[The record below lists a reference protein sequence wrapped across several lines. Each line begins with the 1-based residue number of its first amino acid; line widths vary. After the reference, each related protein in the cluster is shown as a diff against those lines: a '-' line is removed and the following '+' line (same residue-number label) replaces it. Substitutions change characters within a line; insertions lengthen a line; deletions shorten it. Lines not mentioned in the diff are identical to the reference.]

1 MVKGSRSSPSS
12 LFTRNYALQRGTSRL
27 RGLAYLGLSKVASA
41 AVIPLKDFLEIE
53 SKDVG
58 NASFVSQNLAYIVV
72 SIVLI
77 LLGGAFAGLTI
88 ALMGQDGVYLEVI
101 ATSGEGRERAHA
113 EKVRKLLAR
122 GKHWVL
128 VTLLLANVIVNETL
142 PVVLD
147 RMGGGGWVAV
157 ALSTTA
163 IGMFIF
169 QGTRVSSHANR
180 N

>member
-1 MVKGSRSSPSS
+1 MVTALRSSSPR
-12 LFTRNYALQRGTSRL
+12 LTRSYASQPGSSRL
-27 RGLAYLGLSKVASA
+27 RGFAYLGLSKVASA
-41 AVIPLKDFLEIE
+41 AAIPVKDFLRLDT
-53 SKDVG
+53 SDVRE
-58 NASFVSQNLAYIVV
+58 ASFTSDNLPYILV

-101 ATSGEGRERAHA
+101 ATSGEGKERRHA
-113 EKVRKLLAR
+113 DKVRRLLAR

-163 IGMFIF
+163 IGSYISENLSPF
-169 QGTRVSSHANR
+169 S
-180 N
+180 

>member
-1 MVKGSRSSPSS
+1 MVTASRSSLPIFARSHVS
-12 LFTRNYALQRGTSRL
+12 QPGTSRL

-41 AVIPLKDFLEIE
+41 AAVPVKSFLQLE
-53 SKDVG
+53 SNDVSE
-58 NASFVSQNLAYIVV
+58 ASFTSENLPYILV

-101 ATSGEGRERAHA
+101 ATSGEGRERSHA
-113 EKVRKLLAR
+113 DKVRRLLSK

-163 IGMFIF
+163 IGTYIPQDAIVAFC
-169 QGTRVSSHANR
+169 
-180 N
+180 